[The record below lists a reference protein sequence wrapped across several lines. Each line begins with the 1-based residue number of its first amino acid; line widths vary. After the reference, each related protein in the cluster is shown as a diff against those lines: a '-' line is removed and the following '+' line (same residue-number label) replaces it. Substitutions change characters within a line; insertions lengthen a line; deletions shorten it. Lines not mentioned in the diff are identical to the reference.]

1 MFVIRALTRREDPM
15 SKVVDEHLE
24 IIGSDRADNSPSL
37 RDVMLGTRQ
46 RHVVVRNRRNKSEGK
61 TREREEVK

>member
-1 MFVIRALTRREDPM
+1 M

-24 IIGSDRADNSPSL
+24 IIGSHRADNSPSL
-37 RDVMLGTRQ
+37 RGVMLGTRQ

-61 TREREEVK
+61 MREREEVK